1 MDKRIET
8 GREFWRAVLL
18 AGGATAI
25 PRWTLDP
32 APGVAE
38 HVATLDD
45 DLAAAVRR
53 LADELEL
60 PLHSVALA
68 AHAKVLAALS
78 GEQDVVTGYAAGP
91 EGRPL
96 PCPLTTEARSWRSL
110 LQDTARVEADLLQH
124 RDFAVDELERELGV
138 AGPAFETEFDPIGSL
153 DTGGNDQHRPR
164 RGRRAPGG
172 ARGLRRPARAAPAVP
187 HRRARRGQ
195 RREDRRLPPHRPRAD
210 GRRPGRRARAGEP
223 AVGRGA
229 ALPARRA
236 GRAAPGAAGPP
247 VPRAVRAA
255 RADAPG
261 RRRGRA
267 PRPAVDLSGAQR
279 ARQPAGAGAAGA
291 RAAPRGRGRGGDR
304 AEPGLDGRRHR
315 DLQGRWRVSA
325 DRAVLPGRSDR
336 DHAGAGR
343 VHAGADRARQ
353 HHHARQGPRHA
364 ARRAEDHHRG
374 RLRRGPC
381 RRRPGRRRGGR
392 SARLHLLHVRL
403 HRRAQGGDVRA
414 RRPAQPPQ
422 RQDRRPGGGPGAR
435 RARGRP
441 DRAAVLRHLAV
452 ATGVGAP
459 GRGANPDRRAG
470 GDPRRRAVRRH
481 DRPRPGRRPAG
492 RPVLSRGRADLPRAA
507 SPESFPTCGACRP
520 PARR

>member
-1 MDKRIET
+1 MNKRVKT

-53 LADELEL
+53 LADGLEL

-78 GEQDVVTGYAAGP
+78 GEQDVVTGYATGP
-91 EGRPL
+91 GGRPL

-110 LQDTARVEADLLQH
+110 LQDTARVESDLLRH
-124 RDFAVDELERELGV
+124 RDFAVDELKRELGV

-153 DTGGNDQHRPR
+153 DTGGEI
-164 RGRRAPGG
+164 RGEISTDLAEDAVLRVALATPGG
-172 ARGLRRPARAAPAVP
+172 RLALHLRYRTDALDAGSAE
-187 HRRARRGQ
+187 Q
-195 RREDRRLPPHRPRAD
+195 DRRLPPHRPRAD

-229 ALPARRA
+229 ALPARPA

-267 PRPAVDLSGAQR
+267 PRPAVDLPGAQR

-291 RAAPRGRGRGGDR
+291 WATPRGRGRGGDR
-304 AEPGLDGRRHR
+304 AEPGLDGLRHR

-353 HHHARQGPRHA
+353 HHHAR
-364 ARRAEDHHRG
+364 
-374 RLRRGPC
+374 
-381 RRRPGRRRGGR
+381 
-392 SARLHLLHVRL
+392 
-403 HRRAQGGDVRA
+403 
-414 RRPAQPPQ
+414 
-422 RQDRRPGGGPGAR
+422 
-435 RARGRP
+435 
-441 DRAAVLRHLAV
+441 
-452 ATGVGAP
+452 
-459 GRGANPDRRAG
+459 
-470 GDPRRRAVRRH
+470 
-481 DRPRPGRRPAG
+481 
-492 RPVLSRGRADLPRAA
+492 
-507 SPESFPTCGACRP
+507 
-520 PARR
+520 